1 MSPSTQFLIA
11 SLIKIALVLGV
22 LLTSL
27 AYLVWV
33 ERKVAGRI
41 QNRWGPTR
49 TGPHGLL
56 QPLADLIKFIFKEDP
71 TPYQAETTL
80 YFLAPFFALV
90 LSLLAITVIP
100 FGDAVTVAGV
110 TTFLQI
116 SDLNVGILFIFAAT
130 SLGVYGIAL
139 GGWSS
144 GSKYSLLGG
153 LRSSAQMIS
162 YELSLSFAVV
172 GPLMLAGSLSLRE
185 IVNSQ
190 AGYWGGV
197 IPKWNC
203 FPQFVGFVC
212 YLIAAFAETNR
223 VPFDLPEAEGELVA
237 GYHTE
242 YASMKF
248 AMFFTGEY
256 ANMVTSSCIATLLFL
271 GGWLRPLPASWTWVG
286 YVPAVIFFALA
297 LLLYGFSL
305 KRQRL
310 IERLILPVFGTVCT
324 ILGAIFLWKPL
335 TPPGEIFWGE
345 GIFWFAAK
353 VGFFLF
359 VYIWVR
365 WTLPRF
371 RYDTLMEF
379 GWKYMVPVT
388 LANVLLTG
396 FFIAWRGKGS

>member
-1 MSPSTQFLIA
+1 MTPFATFLIA
-11 SLIKIALVLGV
+11 SVIKIALVLVV

-71 TPYQAETTL
+71 TPVAAERAI
-80 YFLAPFFALV
+80 YFAAPFMSLV

-100 FGDAVTVAGV
+100 FGDQVTIKGV
-110 TTFLQI
+110 STFLQI
-116 SDLNVGILFIFAAT
+116 SDLNIGMLFIFAAT

-139 GGWSS
+139 AGWSS
-144 GSKYSLLGG
+144 GSKYALLGG

-162 YELSLSFAVV
+162 YELSLSFSVV
-172 GPLMLAGSLSLRE
+172 GPLILAGSLSLRD
-185 IVNSQ
+185 IVNAQ
-190 AGYWGGV
+190 GGYWFGV
-197 IPKWNC
+197 IPHWNV
-203 FPQFVGFVC
+203 FPQFIAFVT
-212 YLIAAFAETNR
+212 YLTAAFAETNR

-271 GGWLRPLPASWTWVG
+271 GGWNAPLPFGFVH
-286 YVPAVIFFALA
+286 YVPTAIFFALA
-297 LLLYGFSL
+297 AILLIFSFG
-305 KRQRL
+305 RSRL
-310 IERLILPVFGTVCT
+310 VERLILPVFALVCAA
-324 ILGAIFLWKPL
+324 IGAAFLWEPFR
-335 TPPGEIFWGE
+335 TPAE
-345 GIFWFAAK
+345 GVFWFAAK

-379 GWKYMVPVT
+379 GWKYMIPVT
-388 LANVLLTG
+388 LANVLITG
-396 FFIAWRGKGS
+396 FVVAWRSGH

>member
-1 MSPSTQFLIA
+1 MTPFATFLIA
-11 SLIKIALVLGV
+11 TLIKIALVLFV

-71 TPYQAETTL
+71 TPVAAERL
-80 YFLAPFFALV
+80 IYFGAPFMALV
-90 LSLLAITVIP
+90 LSLMAITVIP
-100 FGDAVTVAGV
+100 FGGSVKVAGV
-110 TTFLQI
+110 TTWLQI
-116 SDLNVGILFIFAAT
+116 TDLNIGMLFIFAAT

-139 GGWSS
+139 AGWSS
-144 GSKYSLLGG
+144 GSKYALLGG

-162 YELSLSFAVV
+162 YELSLSFSVV
-172 GPLMLAGSLSLRE
+172 GPLILAGSLSLRT
-185 IVNSQ
+185 IVDSQ
-190 AGYWGGV
+190 AGYWFHV

-203 FPQFVGFVC
+203 IPQCVAFVT

-271 GGWLRPLPASWTWVG
+271 GGWQRPFDKIGSFDWAG
-286 YVPAVIFFALA
+286 YIPTAVFYALAVI
-297 LLLYGFSL
+297 LLVFSL
-305 KRQRL
+305 KRARL
-310 IERLILPVFGTVCT
+310 VERIVLPVFATVC
-324 ILGAIFLWKPL
+324 ILIGSLFLW
-335 TPPGEIFWGE
+335 TPFHDPAE
-345 GIFWFAAK
+345 GVFWFAAK
-353 VGFFLF
+353 VLFFLLL
-359 VYIWVR
+359 YIWIR

-379 GWKYMVPVT
+379 GWKYMIPVT
-388 LANVLLTG
+388 LANVLITG
-396 FFIAWRGKGS
+396 FIVAWRTGH